1 MEQGKHEKEEHWQGA
16 LHSEWREDAAVAPQL
31 TWEQLSPHVLRKN
44 RKRRVL
50 GFISL
55 MLMVVFGL
63 GYFIV
68 AEKDVPPVEM
78 ESAATQNSVTTGGS
92 QAPTEKS
99 NGVSKAS
106 SNVVQKDNSSEDA
119 QQNQSKDADAER
131 EEKRKTSVSSVHD
144 SARNADLKEG
154 EREPLVKES
163 IGERRKQ
170 QSERQSNIFESG
182 QKVKNGNALNEDG
195 KDSSTAMLQKGWSED
210 SKQMIERAADD
221 SALFDPL
228 IIASKPLYA
237 LPIHTQFS
245 IKIPA
250 PVKYRKPIQFSY
262 QLGVETGR
270 SIRIVKGNYDGEG
283 VQSRAV
289 GAKRWFLPKRLVH
302 ASMNWHWTENFS
314 LQWGCQWGGGDIQSR
329 WVFRNLSVEP
339 NTQELR
345 MQSSDGDVVT
355 NDPSLID
362 QITNG
367 NGGVYQLRL
376 NYSYRMLTVPIGV
389 RYRMTNQVVSPMLRL
404 GWNWERI
411 GRREMS
417 IDVNENGVIRNIPL
431 VITAQQPRR
440 SMQQYCALGVSM
452 RLHERFEFYTEGIY
466 YFPLTKMINANGYQ
480 VRSSGIGIQWGLQYR
495 WH

>member
-1 MEQGKHEKEEHWQGA
+1 
-16 LHSEWREDAAVAPQL
+16 VL
-31 TWEQLSPHVLRKN
+31 T
-44 RKRRVL
+44 
-50 GFISL
+50 
-55 MLMVVFGL
+55 
-63 GYFIV
+63 
-68 AEKDVPPVEM
+68 
-78 ESAATQNSVTTGGS
+78 
-92 QAPTEKS
+92 
-99 NGVSKAS
+99 
-106 SNVVQKDNSSEDA
+106 
-119 QQNQSKDADAER
+119 
-131 EEKRKTSVSSVHD
+131 
-144 SARNADLKEG
+144 
-154 EREPLVKES
+154 
-163 IGERRKQ
+163 
-170 QSERQSNIFESG
+170 
-182 QKVKNGNALNEDG
+182 
-195 KDSSTAMLQKGWSED
+195 
-210 SKQMIERAADD
+210 
-221 SALFDPL
+221 DPL

-237 LPIHTQFS
+237 LPIHTHFS

-250 PVKYRKPIQFSY
+250 PMKCRRPLQFSY

-389 RYRMTNQVVSPMLRL
+389 RYRMTNQVVSPMVRL

-431 VITAQQPRR
+431 VITAQQPRK
-440 SMQQYCALGVSM
+440 SLQQYCALGVSM